1 MTAYDLALSSCAAVG
16 AYICAGAAP
25 MYIAVSSIVLL
36 VLVFAALRTRR
47 ARAAAEAA
55 QIARTVELERQAASL
70 ARALNSAQHAL
81 QASQKERDFARIV
94 RLVDDMRI
102 ACLQRRADHVEQRNA
117 ELEARVA
124 AVKQELIELEERSA
138 ELLRQHTTA
147 EHEKGKLGEK
157 AKRLSQAVD
166 AYESLFFGD
175 AGEEAEVME
184 RSPRSCVETMCPVVP
199 LLKRPSM
206 EFLAPTARASLEN
219 EVTVPAD
226 EHDDDM
232 TLTAPS
238 TCSSHMSFAPPS
250 PSSLKARTS
259 SPSRPLSPSRIP
271 RLQPSR
277 AKSDLS
283 AASAPAMNR
292 ERTSSRGRILF
303 STSPGRLSSMMNKRV
318 RMCENSTAST
328 AELKKRKAVPAT
340 QKRIWRF

>member
-1 MTAYDLALSSCAAVG
+1 MTAYDLVLSSCAAIG
-16 AYICAGAAP
+16 AYIYAGAAP
-25 MYIAVSSIVLL
+25 MYIAVSFIVLL
-36 VLVFAALRTRR
+36 VSVFTALRTRR
-47 ARAAAEAA
+47 ARAATEAA

-70 ARALNSAQHAL
+70 SRALDSAQNAL
-81 QASQKERDFARIV
+81 HASQKERDFARIV

-124 AVKQELIELEERSA
+124 AVKQEFIELEERSA

-147 EHEKGKLGEK
+147 EHEKGMLGEE

-166 AYESLFFGD
+166 AYESLFFG
-175 AGEEAEVME
+175 EENI
-184 RSPRSCVETMCPVVP
+184 T
-199 LLKRPSM
+199 PS
-206 EFLAPTARASLEN
+206 
-219 EVTVPAD
+219 D

-277 AKSDLS
+277 AKFDIST
-283 AASAPAMNR
+283 ASAPAMTR

-303 STSPGRLSSMMNKRV
+303 STSPGRLSSMMSKRV
-318 RMCENSTAST
+318 RMCEDSTAST
-328 AELKKRKAVPAT
+328 AELKKRKSVPAT

>member
-1 MTAYDLALSSCAAVG
+1 MTAYDLALSSCAAIG
-16 AYICAGAAP
+16 AYICAGASP
-25 MYIAVSSIVLL
+25 MYIAVSFIALLISI
-36 VLVFAALRTRR
+36 FAALRTRR
-47 ARAAAEAA
+47 ARAATKAA
-55 QIARTVELERQAASL
+55 QIAHTVELERQAASL
-70 ARALNSAQHAL
+70 SRALDSAQNAL
-81 QASQKERDFARIV
+81 HASQKERDFARIV

-124 AVKQELIELEERSA
+124 AVKQEFIELEERSA

-147 EHEKGKLGEK
+147 EHEKGKLGEE

-175 AGEEAEVME
+175 A
-184 RSPRSCVETMCPVVP
+184 
-199 LLKRPSM
+199 
-206 EFLAPTARASLEN
+206 
-219 EVTVPAD
+219 D

-238 TCSSHMSFAPPS
+238 TCGSHMSFAPPS

-259 SPSRPLSPSRIP
+259 SPSRPLSPSKIP

-283 AASAPAMNR
+283 TASAPSMNR
-292 ERTSSRGRILF
+292 ERTSSRGRVLF
-303 STSPGRLSSMMNKRV
+303 STTPGRLSSMMSKRV
-318 RMCENSTAST
+318 RLCEDSTAST
-328 AELKKRKAVPAT
+328 AELKKRKSVPAT